1 MKRLRLSQR
10 RIYLIIVTAIIFTGC
25 LPFGATRVK
34 SPELEIQRTL
44 DDFLILETQHIYFL
58 TADWT
63 ITDIERIANRTYA
76 DVVTINGE
84 PISREELLDMHRE
97 AWQVWEQ
104 LDEKAKDDLRSQLEE
119 NKFIMEFREQKI
131 FVSTSK
137 NRAIAQG
144 ILYGGLLLPSGE
156 PIEEMLVPFW
166 IELKR
171 VNETWKIAEVTEL
184 QH

>member
-1 MKRLRLSQR
+1 M
-10 RIYLIIVTAIIFTGC
+10 
-25 LPFGATRVK
+25 
-34 SPELEIQRTL
+34 
-44 DDFLILETQHIYFL
+44 
-58 TADWT
+58 
-63 ITDIERIANRTYA
+63 
-76 DVVTINGE
+76 
-84 PISREELLDMHRE
+84 
-97 AWQVWEQ
+97 WEQ

-156 PIEEMLVPFW
+156 PIEEMLIPFW